1 MLGAQVQSIAAIR
14 DLGRLPACG
23 CKYAIACWVRG
34 SGKKEKN
41 TFEDRLKP
49 LNNQKERRSTQHCP
63 VFCATNTEE
72 ELSLA
77 ARKTKKEKTKKE
89 KKRRR
94 RKEMK

>member
-23 CKYAIACWVRG
+23 CKYAIAWG

-77 ARKTKKEKTKKE
+77 ARKTKKEK
-89 KKRRR
+89 KRRR